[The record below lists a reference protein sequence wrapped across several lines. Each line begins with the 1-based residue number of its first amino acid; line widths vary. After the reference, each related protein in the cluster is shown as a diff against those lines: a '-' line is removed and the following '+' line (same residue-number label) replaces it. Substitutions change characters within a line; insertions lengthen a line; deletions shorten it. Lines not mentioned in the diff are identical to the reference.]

1 MPAQQF
7 TAQMYNAFL
16 GRAPEPNGYAWW
28 VSLYPTLTETA
39 FINAWAATP
48 EAKALNLWLDSPT
61 LTNRPY
67 LHRLALCPS
76 LQPHPRCGRPDLLGQ

>member
-1 MPAQQF
+1 MPAQPF

-28 VSLYPTLTETA
+28 VSLYRTMTETA

-48 EAKALNLWLDSPT
+48 EAKALKVPSSPAISLLRPLW
-61 LTNRPY
+61 R
-67 LHRLALCPS
+67 
-76 LQPHPRCGRPDLLGQ
+76 

>member
-28 VSLYPTLTETA
+28 VSLYPGMTETA
-39 FINAWAATP
+39 FINAWAAT
-48 EAKALNLWLDSPT
+48 A
-61 LTNRPY
+61 R
-67 LHRLALCPS
+67 R
-76 LQPHPRCGRPDLLGQ
+76 